1 MSNDL
6 NKLELLKTYELLKT
20 LVEMLQN
27 DVQKSMKSNK
37 SALNRIRKKIRII
50 VKSCNTLR
58 KASLTLTNSLLKDN

>member
-1 MSNDL
+1 MSNEL

-37 SALNRIRKKIRII
+37 SALNRIRKKIRTI